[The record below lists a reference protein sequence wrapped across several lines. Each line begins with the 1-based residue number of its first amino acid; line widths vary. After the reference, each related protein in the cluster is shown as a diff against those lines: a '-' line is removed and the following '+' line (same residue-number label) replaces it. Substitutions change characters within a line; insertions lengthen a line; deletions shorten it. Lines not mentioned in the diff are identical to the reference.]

1 MPAALPAPPLPP
13 ARAGL
18 PAVLPLDPP
27 AGSGIRGADL
37 VALAADAAARCAELA
52 GGTGDGGL
60 ALDGTADLARR
71 GAAQLGHPGFA
82 ELAAAAGVS
91 ARELARDAIAWR
103 HGGAGALAALHTG
116 WQPDPDE
123 LAEGRAAL
131 DSVDGVTRLAQ
142 PAHPRAGAAA
152 ARAGRAVVRA
162 DPLRHR
168 VGPHRRAGCRSGCGA
183 GLRLG

>member
-123 LAEGRAAL
+123 LAEGTTVLDADPAPPLQSRSGRAA
-131 DSVDGVTRLAQ
+131 VTRDWAATRSPSATRWPRVIGLLA
-142 PAHPRAGAAA
+142 P
-152 ARAGRAVVRA
+152 
-162 DPLRHR
+162 
-168 VGPHRRAGCRSGCGA
+168 
-183 GLRLG
+183 